1 MVERSNFLDSNLL
14 PRRLVQRRAD
24 DTVCA
29 LANNIL
35 NVILLADVEGDLAG
49 TALRRSARHLVGIGT
64 GSKYGRSCRKRRK
77 REVFVGEE
85 VEVVLCRLLSNL
97 ARVRQERKERWRGE
111 VRSAFVVVEEE
122 VSSRRESRSQSVL
135 SQPRVI
141 SNTFVPVA
149 SKACPTCGMQHAQSD
164 LQSTCLANQPLQQL
178 SVCSR
183 LQTPPR
189 CRGCDLLFSCALM
202 YFCRQM
208 SVVFFLLLNSAWYD
222 LLRSQLVCIPPS
234 QLSAPLSTTTKHLPA

>member
-1 MVERSNFLDSNLL
+1 M
-14 PRRLVQRRAD
+14 
-24 DTVCA
+24 
-29 LANNIL
+29 
-35 NVILLADVEGDLAG
+35 
-49 TALRRSARHLVGIGT
+49 
-64 GSKYGRSCRKRRK
+64 
-77 REVFVGEE
+77 
-85 VEVVLCRLLSNL
+85 
-97 ARVRQERKERWRGE
+97 
-111 VRSAFVVVEEE
+111 
-122 VSSRRESRSQSVL
+122 SSRRESQSVL

-141 SNTFVPVA
+141 SNAFSQFPVA

-234 QLSAPLSTTTKHLPA
+234 QLSAPLSENTSSTGRSRVKSRPYHCSLPDPGAASVCPLTCLSVCLLSRQVAWLKRHARRCCVCLEGYSSDRQQQDFKPSWPETKQRTHREATIGYRDQKQVYNSQSSTLSPRS